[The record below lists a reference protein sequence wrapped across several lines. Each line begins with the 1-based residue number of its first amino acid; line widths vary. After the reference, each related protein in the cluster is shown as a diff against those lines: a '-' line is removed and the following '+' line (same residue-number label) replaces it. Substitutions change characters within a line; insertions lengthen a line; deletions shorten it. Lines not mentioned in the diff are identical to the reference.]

1 MAGLQ
6 ELQQRLISLR
16 AASEDK
22 LIEKTAARQAIM
34 TLAEQYRGADA
45 DLTVEETAEFRALSG
60 EIEKLQMQMLDFD
73 ARIKENNTE
82 IERSGSLD
90 VGTQEIR
97 KATSLLQ
104 DIREPQIYSKENRHD
119 SYLLDICRVGMNMD
133 WTGRSRERLMR
144 HAGEVDS
151 SPEYRKANQEARAL
165 SRVDGA
171 GGYAVPPLW
180 MMNEYIELARPGR
193 PLANAV
199 TTQPL
204 PPGTDSINIPK
215 LLTGTK
221 TGAQTADNTN
231 VVSQD
236 ITDTSVS
243 APVRTISGQ
252 QDVAIQLLDQ
262 SPIDFDQVI
271 FRDLVADYAAQVDAQ
286 VIAGTGSNGQI
297 LGILNTAG
305 IQTVA
310 ASGVSISGAYSAI
323 ANAIQL
329 IHATRFL
336 PPQAIFMHPRRW
348 GFFQSLLDLQNR
360 PLFLPASQ
368 YPQNAAGVLTNV
380 ASEQVVGNL
389 QGLPII
395 TDPNIPVTLGS
406 ETPTGTEDP
415 ILIMRLSDS
424 ILFESGIRTRVL
436 PETLSG
442 QLTIRLQVFGY
453 LAFTAARYPA
463 SNAEIT
469 GLTAPVFA

>member
-6 ELQQRLISLR
+6 ELQQRLITLR
-16 AASEDK
+16 AAAEDK
-22 LIEKTAARQAIM
+22 LTEKVSARQAVL
-34 TLAEQYRGADA
+34 TLAEQERGAEA
-45 DLTVEETAEFRALSG
+45 DLTVEETAEFRVLSG
-60 EIEKLQMQMLDFD
+60 EIEKIQTQMLDFD
-73 ARIKENNTE
+73 KRIKENNEE
-82 IERSGSLD
+82 IERSGVLD
-90 VGTQEIR
+90 SGTQQVR

-104 DIREPQIYSKENRHD
+104 DIREPAIYSKDNRSD
-119 SYLLDICRVGMNMD
+119 SYLLDICRIGMNMD
-133 WTGRSRERLMR
+133 YTGRARERLMR
-144 HAGEVDS
+144 HATDVETS
-151 SPEYRKANQEARAL
+151 AEYRKAATEARAL

-221 TGAQTADNTN
+221 TAAQTADNTA
-231 VVSQD
+231 VEEQD
-236 ITDTSVS
+236 LTDTSVT
-243 APVRTISGQ
+243 APVKTISGQ
-252 QDVAIQLLDQ
+252 QTLAIQLLDQ
-262 SPIDFDQVI
+262 SPIDFDQVV
-271 FRDLVADYAAQVDAQ
+271 FRDLVADYAAQVDSQ
-286 VIAGTGSNGQI
+286 VIAGTGTNGQV
-297 LGILNTAG
+297 LGILNTSG

-310 ASGVSISGAYSAI
+310 ASAVTIQGTYSSI

-329 IHATRFL
+329 IHGTRFL

-368 YPQNAAGVLTNV
+368 YPMNAAGVLTAV

-406 ETPTGTEDP
+406 ETPSGDEDP
-415 ILIMRLSDS
+415 ILIMRVTDS
-424 ILFESGIRTRVL
+424 ILFESGIRTRAL
-436 PETLSG
+436 PEVQGQQLSVV
-442 QLTIRLQVFGY
+442 LQVFGY
-453 LAFTAARYPA
+453 LAFTAARYPQSA
-463 SNAEIT
+463 AEIT
-469 GLTAPVFA
+469 GLTAPTFA